1 MDLGLFSSNDRIDR
15 YRLYEDIKEFFEP
28 IQNLERFFYFEF
40 KISKSKTEFRRQY
53 PKIQDILSKAGGLI
67 NILFLLFSF
76 IIFPFTKITFYWDL
90 LNECFNMDINTES
103 TSNSVK
109 KFDKR
114 DTMKKKISKVKDDVN
129 NDQKK
134 MYFYLKD
141 YFLF

>member
-1 MDLGLFSSNDRIDR
+1 
-15 YRLYEDIKEFFEP
+15 
-28 IQNLERFFYFEF
+28 
-40 KISKSKTEFRRQY
+40 
-53 PKIQDILSKAGGLI
+53 
-67 NILFLLFSF
+67 
-76 IIFPFTKITFYWDL
+76 
-90 LNECFNMDINTES
+90 MDINTES